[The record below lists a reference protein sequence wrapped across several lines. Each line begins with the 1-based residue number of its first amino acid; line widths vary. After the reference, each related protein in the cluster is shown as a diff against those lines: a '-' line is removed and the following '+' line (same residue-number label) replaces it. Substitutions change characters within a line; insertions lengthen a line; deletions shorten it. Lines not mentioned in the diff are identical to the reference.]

1 MTTPEK
7 CPFCG
12 SLKDATDMW
21 EASHYECGSWLGG
34 KRSDVDYKPT
44 PFCRALER
52 AQKAE
57 EQINEL
63 LLLVMPLNSEPDEDG
78 VIHKSTDYPLSWKC
92 EQIRT
97 AIYDMTSEISNLQ
110 RTIGDCEAQWHSKH

>member
-1 MTTPEK
+1 MTTPET
-7 CPFCG
+7 CPHCG
-12 SLKDATDMW
+12 AKYRYRFSDGPYLF
-21 EASHYECGSWLGG
+21 ECDSWLDQ
-34 KRSDVDYKPT
+34 RSEL
-44 PFCRALER
+44 CRAIER